1 MSVKNEVRY
10 GVTNEVKYNFFY
22 TVDTIYNNP
31 FENYSEDEPYVKSE
45 LEREF
50 VKIFSNKLI
59 SKKIFNRNGTPWTKC
74 MMYLMWKFKPKK
86 ILIITSMSNYNFNIK
101 NDVYCSY
108 MSTDDFRDAKSF
120 YDICIKDV
128 TLDDDDVPFIKAA
141 YIIDFETCFNFK
153 RHSLNSCIDID
164 EASAETVPRSPQKLI
179 NINPQ
184 HDPYTYIV
192 LNDRNAFDRM
202 FSLVQSKEKKLKERK
217 IIVMTKEVHGTIYA
231 GVKIA
236 IEFNQDVCLVFNNK
250 VFKLLVQ
257 KLPSWFFEPEE
268 TDIPLEYN
276 YDEVKECLTLE
287 RHFNVSTYQYVCG
300 TNTDLQDYF
309 SDCDYV
315 FCTYL
320 QSFRLLRRNRVN
332 PDVYSPISKL
342 LVKSR
347 QKPVYLYCEPRNVV
361 DMMVDMCIDS
371 SQDEIRYDVSQN
383 DDDDDPFSDNS
394 VEDEIRYITSQNEL
408 DENNDDPFTYD
419 EDVEDEMIIDLDLN
433 LEDLV

>member
-1 MSVKNEVRY
+1 MN
-10 GVTNEVKYNFFY
+10 TKYNFFY
-22 TVDTIYNNP
+22 TVDTIFDNP

-74 MMYLMWKFKPKK
+74 LMYLMWKFKPKK

-108 MSTDDFRDAKSF
+108 MTTDDFRDTKSF

-128 TLDDDDVPFIKAA
+128 TLDDDDVPYIKAA

-153 RHSLNSCIDID
+153 RHSIDSCIDID
-164 EASAETVPRSPQKLI
+164 DAVTQSPQKLI

-192 LNDRNAFDRM
+192 LNDRIAFDKM
-202 FSLVQSKEKKLKERK
+202 FSLVQSKDKKMKERK
-217 IIVMTKEVHGTIYA
+217 LIVMTKEVHGTIYA

-276 YDEVKECLTLE
+276 YDEATGQFTTNAGQITVPAATYTQEVDGTWTVTPGTAVLT
-287 RHFNVSTYQYVCG
+287 VTG
-300 TNTDLQDYF
+300 T
-309 SDCDYV
+309 V
-315 FCTYL
+315 
-320 QSFRLLRRNRVN
+320 
-332 PDVYSPISKL
+332 
-342 LVKSR
+342 
-347 QKPVYLYCEPRNVV
+347 
-361 DMMVDMCIDS
+361 
-371 SQDEIRYDVSQN
+371 
-383 DDDDDPFSDNS
+383 
-394 VEDEIRYITSQNEL
+394 
-408 DENNDDPFTYD
+408 
-419 EDVEDEMIIDLDLN
+419 
-433 LEDLV
+433 